1 MNLCFSSY
9 TSAANLYEHQ
19 SLEMEDHSPH
29 AFASDGFDLLS
40 FIMEGPQ
47 TQIRRSYEMEIYY
60 LCLSVPAEEPT
71 CPPMLQFSVLTNRH
85 SLDTSPIMWAHN
97 LRKSM
102 QHVLQASVHYL
113 HTVYNTHIFM
123 FSPSLSNLKGMNM
136 IIAALP
142 QYKSLWFKRNITN
155 TCRTSPKATT
165 ITYKYINSDWHKVNR
180 GSCHPEDLDIK
191 STESLSSSRTPF
203 NDCGFLSPITIRW
216 IILALLVPLQVR
228 Y

>member
-9 TSAANLYEHQ
+9 TSAANLYEHGNGRSQ
-19 SLEMEDHSPH
+19 STRFCFRRLWFVVIYHGGPTDTDK
-29 AFASDGFDLLS
+29 ALLWNGNLL
-40 FIMEGPQ
+40 FV
-47 TQIRRSYEMEIYY
+47 
-60 LCLSVPAEEPT
+60 SVCA
-71 CPPMLQFSVLTNRH
+71 CQFSVLTNRH